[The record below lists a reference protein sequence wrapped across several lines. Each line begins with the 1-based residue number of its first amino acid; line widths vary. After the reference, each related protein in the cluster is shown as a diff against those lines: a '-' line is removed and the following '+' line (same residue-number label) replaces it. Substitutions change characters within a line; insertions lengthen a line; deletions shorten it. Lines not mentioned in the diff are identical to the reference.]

1 LEAFEK
7 GKNLALILPL
17 FLILTLP
24 VGVYASVE
32 YVKITPENPIQ
43 GDVVSITVKASPF
56 EEVQVTVLF
65 SKTLE
70 ASGGEYT
77 WRLNGVRIPSTP
89 NTFEVRAENVRNLHV
104 AVKVLLIWVTKS
116 VDAKG
121 GVASMSQ
128 SDVPVGTYD
137 VVIYGET
144 LDKTSKVTITVTA
157 SAAIT
162 MNRNGLYTYSLD
174 TSSIP
179 VGTFTVRIGEVEKTI
194 TLSPSKP
201 ETPEQTPT
209 PQLIELM
216 SDGEAAETLEKLSL
230 EEAVAILEEVSN
242 QKVARILQ
250 LTDTARAV
258 EVLKRLTVS
267 KAANVMVEI
276 ELGKASE
283 IVEKMAEIDIKAAA
297 RILEE
302 TASINLTKT
311 AEILENTQTTTT
323 AKLILEIAKLQP
335 Y

>member
-7 GKNLALILPL
+7 NLAFTLL
-17 FLILTLP
+17 FFLTLTLP
-24 VGVYASVE
+24 AGVYASVE
-32 YVKITPENPIQ
+32 YVKITPENPVQ

-65 SKTLE
+65 SKTLK
-70 ASGGEYT
+70 ASGGKYT

-89 NTFEVRAENVRNLHV
+89 NMFEVRAENVRNLHI
-104 AVKVLLIWVTKS
+104 AVKVLLIWVTES

-121 GVASMSQ
+121 GVASMFQ

-137 VVIYGET
+137 VVIYGDA
-144 LDKTSKVTITVTA
+144 LDKALEVTVTVTA
-157 SAAIT
+157 SATIK

-174 TSSIP
+174 TSYIP
-179 VGTFTVRIGEVEKTI
+179 AGTFTVRIGEVEKTI
-194 TLSPSKP
+194 TLSKP

-216 SDGEAAETLEKLSL
+216 GDEEAAETLGKLSL
-230 EEAVAILEEVSN
+230 EEAVAIIGEVSN
-242 QKVARILQ
+242 LKTARIIQ
-250 LTDTARAV
+250 HMDTVKAAEILR
-258 EVLKRLTVS
+258 RLTVS

-276 ELGKASE
+276 EVGKASE
-283 IVEKMAEIDIKAAA
+283 IVEKMAEADITATA

-302 TASINLTKT
+302 AVGINLTRT

-323 AKLILEIAKLQP
+323 AKLILEIANLQP

>member
-1 LEAFEK
+1 MEAFEK
-7 GKNLALILPL
+7 NLAPTLLL
-17 FLILTLP
+17 FLILTLSAS
-24 VGVYASVE
+24 VYASVE
-32 YVKITPENPIQ
+32 YVKITPENPVQ

-128 SDVPVGTYD
+128 SDIPVGTYD
-137 VVIYGET
+137 VVIYGEA
-144 LDKTSKVTITVTA
+144 LDKASKVTITVTA
-157 SAAIT
+157 STTIK

-174 TSSIP
+174 TSNIP
-179 VGTFTVRIGEVEKTI
+179 AGTFTVRVGEVEKTI
-194 TLSPSKP
+194 TLSKP
-201 ETPEQTPT
+201 RAPEQTPT

-216 SDGEAAETLEKLSL
+216 GDEEAAEVLDKMSV
-230 EEAVAILEEVSN
+230 EEAAAILEEVSN
-242 QKVARILQ
+242 KKAARILQ
-250 LTDTARAV
+250 LTNTARVV
-258 EVLKRLTVS
+258 EVLKHLTVS

-276 ELGKASE
+276 DVEKASK
-283 IVEKMAEIDIKAAA
+283 IVEKMAEADVKSAA

-302 TASINLTKT
+302 MASINLTRT
-311 AEILENTQTTTT
+311 AEVLEKTQTMTT
-323 AKLILEIAKLQP
+323 AKLILEIANLQR